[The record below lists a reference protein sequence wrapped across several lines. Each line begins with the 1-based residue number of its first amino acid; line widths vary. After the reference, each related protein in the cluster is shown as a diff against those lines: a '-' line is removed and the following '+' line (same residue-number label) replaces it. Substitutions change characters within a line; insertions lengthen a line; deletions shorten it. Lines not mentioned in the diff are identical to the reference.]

1 MGPPGP
7 PATPVAAP
15 DIGGDEAGA
24 LARVLARLYQ
34 GPVES
39 RRIVEDA
46 GLAYI
51 VDRVAFQERAISRW
65 WEIILEVRDRHGIEG
80 LLNCALVDFPD
91 NPDLVSALER
101 SRLQERSHGSP
112 ATPSSGEAQGRASGA
127 ATPVLRRLAL
137 GPERRLIDRH
147 EAVAAIRSEFARAT
161 TGQGGSCL
169 LLIGDSGVGKTR
181 LAEQGMRVADGLG
194 MAVLLAQCIDRHA
207 EPLLPLRDA
216 LAMYR
221 GTTPVRDLLR
231 TAGEALIDYAP
242 FLETFLGVGDAASVA
257 APLGGSGSQGVYEGL
272 AQVLVG
278 LAAPAGLCIVAEDL
292 TDADRDTLS
301 FLEYLGRKAATSR
314 VVMIATVKEDLLD
327 LDPDLI
333 DRIDKWRAASW
344 SAKPVP
350 PLARADAAEFI
361 AFLRNGQPF
370 ASEWVDEVLALTGGN
385 PYFIEQVV
393 NLATESQDWEDDV
406 PDRIEAVLTR
416 RLRRLADDSRSFL
429 RAASVAL
436 DLTNRLELVAHVA
449 SIDTDTAADRLGE
462 TVRQRFLTEDAQG
475 NIAFTQKLLQRV
487 LYEEIAP
494 HRRTAMNVRAAE
506 WLEGQELFA
515 SASHH
520 YDRAGRTADMVRTAL
535 TGAEQAE
542 HAGTYATAVQLYL
555 RARPAGE
562 SVAIGLRLARDYL
575 ILGAWADADEVL
587 ASLPLDL
594 GKARVLRSDLYF
606 VRGSFDRAL
615 RELRLASQD
624 PTVERTGALIRL
636 ADIHLYL
643 GRLREAIDFAS
654 EALEGATDATI
665 RATCLASIGTSRYH
679 LGDIDGAEETY
690 LKELKALPEEAG
702 QRDRFAY
709 TVALHNLGLARE
721 ARGDW
726 TGAKR
731 FHEEA
736 LRLRLD
742 VSAAREV
749 GHSRHSVVRC
759 EIALGSFETARQ
771 MLTEA
776 RAAAIALGEELEQGK
791 LDHTEARLELLT
803 GGSPGVAIRLI
814 ESALER
820 FLDLNVAYDIA
831 NASFSL
837 ASAYA
842 TAGATRR
849 SLEEA
854 ASARAQMERG
864 EFGLLALLY
873 PDIAYSYSNH
883 VEAGLLGY
891 AAGDAVG
898 LPWEGRPP
906 TEIDPDRLPS
916 LHATDEWPAGA
927 TSDDT
932 ALTLLVAEELVAAG
946 RADADRFMARLAAAA
961 PSIHGLGPSTT
972 AAIEGFLRTGELP
985 TADGNT
991 NGALMRA
998 LPIGWALP
1006 IDRIEDRRE
1015 WVIELSRA
1023 THPGPEAITAAC
1035 IGAACAAWAVE
1046 GASGTMLLNIAREEA
1061 AVVVTAQ
1068 AADPRIN
1075 DMLAAVAAGTWQPDR
1090 TADDLDPYET
1100 VTRVIWCILREPN
1113 LADALLAAV
1122 RLGGDTD
1129 TVAALVGGLLGCRLA
1144 AENVRRE
1151 LPWISEVRLPA
1162 DDVLQRAARGLT
1174 SIRVVQ
1180 NDG

>member
-1 MGPPGP
+1 
-7 PATPVAAP
+7 
-15 DIGGDEAGA
+15 
-24 LARVLARLYQ
+24 
-34 GPVES
+34 
-39 RRIVEDA
+39 
-46 GLAYI
+46 
-51 VDRVAFQERAISRW
+51 
-65 WEIILEVRDRHGIEG
+65 
-80 LLNCALVDFPD
+80 
-91 NPDLVSALER
+91 
-101 SRLQERSHGSP
+101 
-112 ATPSSGEAQGRASGA
+112 
-127 ATPVLRRLAL
+127 L

-147 EAVAAIRSEFARAT
+147 EAVAVIRSEFTSAT
-161 TGQGGSCL
+161 TGQGGGCQ

-181 LAEQGMRVADGLG
+181 IAEQGMRMADELG

-207 EPLLPLRDA
+207 EPLLPFRDA
-216 LAMYR
+216 LATYR
-221 GTTPVRDLLR
+221 KATPVRDLLR
-231 TAGEALIDYAP
+231 AAGEALLDYAP
-242 FLETFLGVGDAASVA
+242 FLEAFLGIGDAESVA
-257 APLGGSGSQGVYEGL
+257 TPLGGSGSQGVYEGL

-278 LAAPAGLCIVAEDL
+278 LAASAGLCIVVEDL

-314 VVMIATVKEDLLD
+314 VVMIATVKEDLLE

-333 DRIDKWRAASW
+333 DRIDKWRAGSW
-344 SAKPVP
+344 SANPVP
-350 PLARADAAEFI
+350 PLAREDAAEFI
-361 AFLRNGQPF
+361 AFLRNGQPV

-393 NLATESQDWEDDV
+393 NLAAESQGREAGLTDV

-416 RLRRLADDSRSFL
+416 RLRRLADHSRSFL
-429 RAASVAL
+429 RAAAVAL
-436 DLTNRLELVAHVA
+436 DLTNRLDLVAHVGGID
-449 SIDTDTAADRLGE
+449 IDTASDRLGE

-475 NIAFTQKLLQRV
+475 NIAFAQKLLQRV

-494 HRRTAMNVRAAE
+494 RMRTAMNVRAAE

-520 YDRAGRTADMVRTAL
+520 YDRAGCAADMVRTAL
-535 TGAEQAE
+535 RGAQQAE
-542 HAGTYATAVQLYL
+542 RAGTYATAVQLYL
-555 RARPAGE
+555 RARPTGDF
-562 SVAIGLRLARDYL
+562 VAIGLLLARDYL
-575 ILGAWADADEVL
+575 ILGAWTEANEVL

-594 GKARVLRSDLYF
+594 GEARILRSDLYF
-606 VRGSFDRAL
+606 VRGSFERAL
-615 RELRLASQD
+615 RELRLAAQD
-624 PTVERTGALIRL
+624 PTVDRTGALIRL

-643 GRLREAIDFAS
+643 GRLREAIDLAS

-665 RATCLASIGTSRYH
+665 RATCLASIGTSLYH

-690 LKELKALPEEAG
+690 LEELKALPEEAD
-702 QRDRFAY
+702 QRDQFAY

-736 LRLRLD
+736 LRWRLD

-749 GHSRHSVVRC
+749 GHSRHSLIRC

-791 LDHTEARLELLT
+791 LDHTEARIEVLT
-803 GGSPGVAIRLI
+803 GDNPNAAIRLI

-820 FLDLNVAYDIA
+820 FRDLNVAYDIA

-842 TAGATRR
+842 TAGAPRR
-849 SLEEA
+849 ALEEA

-864 EFGLLALLY
+864 EFGLLTTLY
-873 PDIAYSYSNH
+873 PDIAYSYGSR

-898 LPWEGRPP
+898 LPWEGTPP
-906 TEIDPDRLPS
+906 TEIDPNRLPS
-916 LHATDEWPAGA
+916 LHATDEWPAGS

-932 ALTLLVAEELVAAG
+932 ALTLLVAEELVATG
-946 RADADRFMARLAAAA
+946 RADAGRFMARLAAAA

-991 NGALMRA
+991 NGSLMRA

-1006 IDRIEDRRE
+1006 IDRVEDRRD

-1035 IGAACAAWAVE
+1035 IGAACAAWAIE
-1046 GASGTMLLNIAREEA
+1046 GASAMMLLNIAREEA
-1061 AVVVTAQ
+1061 AIVVAAQ

-1075 DMLAAVAAGTWQPDR
+1075 DMLAAVAAGTWRPDR
-1090 TADDLDPYET
+1090 AADDLDPYET
-1100 VTRVIWCILREPN
+1100 VTRVIWCIVHEPN
-1113 LADALLAAV
+1113 VTKAMLAAV

-1129 TVAALVGGLLGCRLA
+1129 TVAALVGGLLGCRMA
-1144 AENVRRE
+1144 AENVRQE
-1151 LPWISEVRLPA
+1151 LPWIGDVRMPA
-1162 DDVLQRAARGLT
+1162 DDVVERVARGIT
-1174 SIRVVQ
+1174 SIRVAQ